1 MISRKTTLII
11 EAVYGR
17 FFSRMIDS
25 FHNLSSFDTDD
36 MYRHFY
42 AEGYDDWFLWSV
54 KNLDDD
60 PDAFQELIQGLHTG
74 KSVTKTA
81 HPALSKAIGQLL
93 LKRLA
98 EDAQRIFQPLMERQ
112 DAEVGEL
119 QTESI
124 DALVNHL
131 ALDGYVFTAGKLYPI
146 DRSPVDE
153 QQEQSY
159 LEVLIGRLC
168 LADPH
173 LIIHHLQLSEQAY
186 AESRWNDTIS
196 NSRNFLES
204 ILHQIAE
211 TLHQKLHSSCL
222 PRNIASWPKEV
233 RTFLES
239 EKLIDQAEKEAL
251 AKVYGLISNTG
262 SHPNIA

>member
-17 FFSRMIDS
+17 FFSRIIDS

-98 EDAQRIFQPLMERQ
+98 EDALRIFQPLMDKQEA
-112 DAEVGEL
+112 DVGEL

-146 DRSPVDE
+146 D
-153 QQEQSY
+153 
-159 LEVLIGRLC
+159 
-168 LADPH
+168 
-173 LIIHHLQLSEQAY
+173 
-186 AESRWNDTIS
+186 
-196 NSRNFLES
+196 
-204 ILHQIAE
+204 
-211 TLHQKLHSSCL
+211 
-222 PRNIASWPKEV
+222 
-233 RTFLES
+233 
-239 EKLIDQAEKEAL
+239 
-251 AKVYGLISNTG
+251 
-262 SHPNIA
+262 